1 MSKTNGELISAAT
14 YVKTVARLHAH
25 LGPGSGSQVD
35 RIASGLQQILE
46 ATGKGTFAENVKTF
60 FDVIDKAW
68 GVQRISFREGAVYLR
83 ANFLFTLA
91 RVFSNHTDFWKEKR
105 LFVNADLIRKL
116 QGFPCRD
123 PHVQSLATSAG
134 TAGEILYQLIVE
146 HLNKGK
152 STRRLTPRIIVPA
165 VSAMNVGEESDDGED
180 DDESGVTAA
189 G

>member
-1 MSKTNGELISAAT
+1 
-14 YVKTVARLHAH
+14 
-25 LGPGSGSQVD
+25 
-35 RIASGLQQILE
+35 LQQILE

-60 FDVIDKAW
+60 FDMIDKAW